1 MSEMKEKAWAIRK
14 LFGVENIEALPEK
27 LEEAV
32 FSENREAIFDSY
44 MDLAGTIEV
53 DFLQKIY
60 QFYLS
65 DRGKGTK
72 QQDYT
77 PPSVAELCGR
87 LAKCPKGGT
96 VYDCCAGSGAL
107 TIAKHKQDSSL
118 RFVLEELDENVI
130 PFLLFNLAVRG
141 IEAVVVHGDVLKN
154 EIYQAYSVK
163 PADKYGN
170 VEKLEHYELGKYDA
184 CISNPPYNIPWEPPQ
199 DDGLFASDE
208 RFSFCDMPPK
218 GNANFAFIQC
228 GVKPRA
234 LALGI

>member
-1 MSEMKEKAWAIRK
+1 M
-14 LFGVENIEALPEK
+14 
-27 LEEAV
+27 EEAV